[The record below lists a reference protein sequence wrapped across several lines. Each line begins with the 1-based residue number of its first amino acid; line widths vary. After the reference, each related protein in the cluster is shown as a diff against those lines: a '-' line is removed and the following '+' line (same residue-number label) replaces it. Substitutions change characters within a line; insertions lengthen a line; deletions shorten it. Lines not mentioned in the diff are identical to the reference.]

1 MIKKADYRMSI
12 NELDHEENVSLEQVI
27 KLTIDWMKEYYK
39 L

>member
-1 MIKKADYRMSI
+1 MIKKDDYRMSI
-12 NELDHEENVSLEQVI
+12 IELDHAENVSLEQVI